1 MNLETEI
8 VESKNDKIA
17 ESMKGNQNAKKGRLF
32 FDQLR
37 KVLVQNDALKLR
49 QVTEKLVDAAI
60 EGEPWAVKE
69 IMDRMDGKAVQATEV
84 SGPDGAELVKG
95 IAITFIEPN
104 GNTEGQ

>member
-1 MNLETEI
+1 MSLETEI
-8 VESKNDKIA
+8 VESKNEKIA

-69 IMDRMDGKAVQATEV
+69 VIDRMDGKAIQATEI
-84 SGPDGAELVKG
+84 SGPDGSEFAKG
-95 IAITFIEPN
+95 IGFVFVDAN
-104 GNTEGQ
+104 AKSD